1 MNEENSKVTPQ
12 EVKGWSW
19 GAFMFSWIWGFG
31 NKSYLTFFT
40 LIPIFGFIWR
50 FVCGFKGNDW
60 AWKKGNYSSVDE
72 FKKVQ
77 STWNR
82 AGLFL
87 FILTIALSVIINIA
101 IRFILIPDLLN
112 M

>member
-87 FILTIALSVIINIA
+87 FILAIALSVIINIA

>member
-1 MNEENSKVTPQ
+1 MIEENGKVTPQ
-12 EVKGWSW
+12 KVKGWNW
-19 GAFMFSWIWGFG
+19 GAFMFSWLWGFG

-87 FILTIALSVIINIA
+87 FIFSITLSVIINIA
-101 IRFILIPDLLN
+101 LHLIFMKIILKN
-112 M
+112 